1 MTRFGDYDYNFFGEY
16 QADVLSQRPAIEQL
30 ILLDDEVA
38 NKIVITRYEGPV
50 DPVEWNSL
58 EQYYSGLFTDF
69 ITERIE
75 GSSTRH
81 QLNRTENASISSAKT
96 SSNSIRNSPLNGPH
110 EQMFCPDQLKQS
122 Y

>member
-75 GSSTRH
+75 GIIDPTPVEQNRERFH
-81 QLNRTENASISSAKT
+81 QFRKDIVELNQKL
-96 SSNSIRNSPLNGPH
+96 PLNGPH